1 MAAPAVLDE
10 GVVEEPGKD
19 LESDVHTAGAPLHLL
34 LLFGRLLMTRLSADS
49 TNEVEMV
56 SPARWRSPSLGMPA
70 EASAA
75 R

>member
-56 SPARWRSPSLGMPA
+56 SPTPGALRSWPVA
-70 EASAA
+70 NC
-75 R
+75 

>member
-19 LESDVHTAGAPLHLL
+19 LESDVHTAGAPSHLL

-49 TNEVEMV
+49 TNEVV
-56 SPARWRSPSLGMPA
+56 SPARRRSPSLGMPA